1 MIHQA
6 LHHVLTD
13 AMVKCD
19 KDSKDEGVRKSL
31 YCILSVTLFL
41 GSIKISRVNA
51 VFLDKLGTN
60 VVDFYSVNPSRFE
73 FHSIAL
79 SIKSPKESSDS
90 HDDGSIHID
99 KAEM

>member
-1 MIHQA
+1 M
-6 LHHVLTD
+6 
-13 AMVKCD
+13 
-19 KDSKDEGVRKSL
+19 
-31 YCILSVTLFL
+31 
-41 GSIKISRVNA
+41 KISSVNA
-51 VFLDKLGTN
+51 LFLDKLGTN

-99 KAEM
+99 KAEMWNHMLKIPRATKYWQYFDNLLLEFDWFF

>member
-6 LHHVLTD
+6 LHHMFAD
-13 AMVKCD
+13 AIAKCD
-19 KDSKDEGVRKSL
+19 KELKMKKNVSTT
-31 YCILSVTLFL
+31 TLFL
-41 GSIKISRVNA
+41 GSIKISSVNA

-60 VVDFYSVNPSRFE
+60 TVDFYSVNPSRFE

-99 KAEM
+99 KAET